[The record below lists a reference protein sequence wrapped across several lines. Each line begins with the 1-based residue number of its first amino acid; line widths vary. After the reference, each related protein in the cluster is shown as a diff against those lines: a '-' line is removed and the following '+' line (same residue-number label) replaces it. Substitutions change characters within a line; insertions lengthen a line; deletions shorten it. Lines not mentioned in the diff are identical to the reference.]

1 MDFYCPAT
9 SDVMPRVESMQVG
22 THLRGQQERKGGRG
36 GWEEEEEEEEEE
48 HIQNRTRARHDS

>member
-36 GWEEEEEEEEEE
+36 GWEEEEEEL
-48 HIQNRTRARHDS
+48 IQNRARARRDS